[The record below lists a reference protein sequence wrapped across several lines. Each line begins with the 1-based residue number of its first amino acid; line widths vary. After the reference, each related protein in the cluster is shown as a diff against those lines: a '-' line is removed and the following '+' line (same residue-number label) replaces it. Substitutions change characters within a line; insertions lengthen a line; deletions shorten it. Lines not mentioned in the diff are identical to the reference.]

1 MATRIEEILGKDI
14 NSLKE
19 LREEI
24 KRLQDS
30 IAAVDPETEEFRD
43 TTVKLAAAQEQLT
56 SVTRA
61 GKDANVA
68 ATDSIVGMEKEYKN
82 LYNTYKMLTEEQRNS
97 DFGREMASQLETL
110 SQKLNETK
118 QGVGNFKDNIGHYS
132 ESIIDAFGKMGIS
145 LGGLQ
150 KPLVGLVGAF
160 GSGEKSIKGSLDK
173 MKSGIEG
180 INASMA
186 AMGGPA
192 KAAQAA
198 LQGVGSAM
206 KALIANPVGAAILA
220 IVVAFK
226 ALSAIVDRVKKAIN
240 DNEESQMKLKEAM
253 ANFQPVIDAVSNA
266 FDKLGT
272 IVVKVIGFIGDAFS
286 KLREIRGAVTDFLG
300 ITKGAKNAI
309 QEQNKVYKD
318 IAKSQNELIKN
329 KREYM
334 KLNASDKSE
343 VERLREEASETDNL
357 VEKKKL
363 LEQAKEIQAQID
375 ERNIQTAQEELR
387 ILEEQAKLTA
397 NDAAMNE
404 KLAQATA
411 NVANAQAQA
420 AGNMRMFNKQLAATT
435 STSSSAGASLHNYRE
450 EAKKLY
456 EELIEDNKTEIQ
468 KIEEK
473 YAKEKKLLEKYH
485 LDTTLLTRKYEKD
498 KNSVVQ
504 EAISRRQQMVL
515 NELEYEQK
523 VISLQSEALQ
533 GIAKTQFDKEQAENT
548 INNLEAIKAK
558 VIELKDEWIN
568 KGMFI
573 SGQGF
578 KQFTDE
584 WKAEAEESFK
594 EIFKPGT
601 IWENL
606 EPPLRDIKEKFDEV
620 TKITGY
626 EIFDIES
633 IDLAVK
639 IVKNK
644 IDGLNDQ
651 LVDERIDYQL
661 DENLLEYYTKVVE
674 IIKNKTLTIEEQ
686 NEEIEKLDYEQLE
699 KKKAIIEQELSHFQ
713 GSLAMRLKL
722 WEEYYQ
728 LLEEMRNKDKKK
740 EEEKEESEDEL
751 LRKKV
756 EKVEAYKTIFENLLS
771 PIESVTNGLN
781 SMSNGFKTLYKAQ
794 LDEGKLSEKEA
805 EKKKKRMKTL
815 EKIVRDA
822 TIAQIVAGAAQGIM
836 DTWVGYIKET
846 SIINE
851 QTAAATGPAAVFSK
865 ATLDKISLVK
875 AITKTAGLAI
885 TAAGQIAAAKGN
897 YISNVAA
904 FEGSNGGGGAAAGT
918 EATPAPIDSTP
929 YTYSRTLQTQEEEDA
944 IYNKN
949 YWVSVTDI
957 ESALDKQVKVSEETS
972 F

>member
-30 IAAVDPETEEFRD
+30 IANVDPATEEFRE
-43 TTVKLAAAQEQLT
+43 TTIKLVAAQEQLT

-68 ATDSIVGMEKEYKN
+68 ATDSIVGMEKEYKS

-97 DFGREMASQLETL
+97 PMGKDMASQLEAL

-118 QGVGNFKDNIGHYS
+118 KNVGNFKDNIGHYS
-132 ESIIDAFGKMGIS
+132 ESIMEAFNNMGLSI
-145 LGGLQ
+145 GGLS
-150 KPLVGLVGAF
+150 KPVMAMTAMFSG
-160 GSGEKSIKGSLDK
+160 GEKSITGSLEK

-180 INASMA
+180 MSASMT

-192 KAAQAA
+192 KVAMGA
-198 LQGVGSAM
+198 LKGVGAAM
-206 KALIANPVGAAILA
+206 KALIANPVGATIMA

-226 ALSAIVDRVKKAIN
+226 ALTAVVDRVKKAIN

-387 ILEEQAKLTA
+387 ILEEQSKLTA

-420 AGNMRMFNKQLAATT
+420 AANMRMFNKQLNGTSGAAG
-435 STSSSAGASLHNYRE
+435 SGVSALKNYRE
-450 EAKKLY
+450 EAKKIY
-456 EELIEDNKTEIQ
+456 EETVEWSKTETE
-468 KIEEK
+468 KLTEK
-473 YAKEKKLLEKYH
+473 YKEEKKLLERYH
-485 LDTTLLTRKYEKD
+485 LDTTLLTKKYNADIRKIEEENAK
-498 KNSVVQ
+498 KIKESIMALNTWKTES
-504 EAISRRQQMVL
+504 L
-515 NELEYEQK
+515 NEYLNATLK
-523 VISLQSEALQ
+523 SEHLA
-533 GIAKTQFDKEQAENT
+533 
-548 INNLEAIKAK
+548 
-558 VIELKDEWIN
+558 
-568 KGMFI
+568 
-573 SGQGF
+573 
-578 KQFTDE
+578 
-584 WKAEAEESFK
+584 
-594 EIFKPGT
+594 
-601 IWENL
+601 
-606 EPPLRDIKEKFDEV
+606 
-620 TKITGY
+620 TK
-626 EIFDIES
+626 
-633 IDLAVK
+633 
-639 IVKNK
+639 
-644 IDGLNDQ
+644 
-651 LVDERIDYQL
+651 
-661 DENLLEYYTKVVE
+661 
-674 IIKNKTLTIEEQ
+674 
-686 NEEIEKLDYEQLE
+686 
-699 KKKAIIEQELSHFQ
+699 
-713 GSLAMRLKL
+713 
-722 WEEYYQ
+722 Q
-728 LLEEMRNKDKKK
+728 LLETQEQMAESFQNGFHFIWDNTDMFEDLADSFKKQFENMQLEGFDIK
-740 EEEKEESEDEL
+740 FPPDDFVMDSEKNLEEILHYVDNYFTNLKAKIKKQKQEIEDEL
-751 LRKKV
+751 SENRISEKVNAELAKTLEDETNAILKGTNPARMAEIMAQNTYEALNV
-756 EKVEAYKTIFENLLS
+756 EKAALEEELADFQGTEEKKLELQQRYYEIVNTMRENDVALAERAEETKMAAFKDVVDLYGSIYQSLS
-771 PIESVTNGLN
+771 TVSNAFESVID
-781 SMSNGFKTLYKAQ
+781 SEVKS
-794 LDEGKLSEKEA
+794 GKITEEQA
-805 EKKKKRMKTL
+805 EKKKKALLKL
-815 EKIVRDA
+815 EKVA
-822 TIAQIVAGAAQGIM
+822 LAVNIAQIAASTAAGIM
-836 DTWVGYIKET
+836 DVWKSYSAELVL
-846 SIINE
+846 NA
-851 QTAAATGPAAVFSK
+851 QTAAATGPAAAPTK
-865 ATLDKISLVK
+865 AALDAKSLVS
-875 AITKTAGLAI
+875 AIAKTASLGA
-885 TAAGQIAAAKGN
+885 TGAANIAAAVGG
-897 YISNVAA
+897 YIAKKNNMKDASSTETTASAA
-904 FEGSNGGGGAAAGT
+904 
-918 EATPAPIDSTP
+918 ATPAPIDSTP